1 MVKIHIKEF
10 WGDPKKRQLLIWGVV
25 LISSY
30 FLIPFFFTQS
40 KEPVDITADNGGT
53 ELFSIE
59 EVSQMEEKKTKA
71 LFDQLAAEA
80 QNREVSAY
88 AQEGRLKSREKK
100 MEMEISKFR
109 NEINQQ
115 KLVISQFKREILDN
129 KNIQGDNTL
138 NNQGDGTIIRHDRN
152 SNVPQI
158 VERPQTQIITRQPLV
173 KGNILRTVTQGKV
186 RSVKETGHIEE
197 KDVSMV
203 TVSENSQI
211 VQNNAKGAA
220 GAKTDKADVKKDNT
234 TWLSAGSILTGTLL
248 NGVDAPTSGGQQS
261 KMPMPI
267 LIRIKQEALMPN
279 NYTLDIRECFIIG
292 TTIGD
297 LATSRAFIRAETL
310 SCITEDSEAIE
321 VALTAYA
328 VGRDGKN
335 GVDGTL
341 VTKSGGLM
349 GNAMA
354 AGFLSGLSKAASPQA
369 VNVVNTSPGEE
380 SLFQSTNW
388 ASMGQSAAL
397 NGASTSFDMVAKY
410 YLEMV
415 DASWPVV
422 EVLAGREVDFIV
434 QRGLALKIGK

>member
-40 KEPVDITADNGGT
+40 KEPVDITTDNGGT